1 MKVKKKVDKQAAL
14 EKCAALC
21 ARAEHS
27 AYEVRKKMFQWG
39 LPKAEIEEVV
49 EWLYDNSFIDDS
61 RFAHAYA
68 RDKALFDCWGKL
80 KIRHGLRVH
89 GITSTLIDEALA
101 EIDEKEYVA
110 TLQRLL
116 KHKNSLLREDDAYKR
131 KSALYRYGTTRG
143 FESALVVKHLNALV
157 KGGEDFEE
165 W

>member
-1 MKVKKKVDKQAAL
+1 MKVKKVDRQIAL

-27 AYEVRKKMFQWG
+27 AYEMRKKMFQWG

-80 KIRHGLRVH
+80 KIRHGLKIH
-89 GITSTLIDEALA
+89 GISSSLADEALS
-101 EIDEKEYVA
+101 EIDGKEYVA

-116 KHKNSLLREDDAYKR
+116 KHKNSLLREEDSYKR
-131 KSALYRYGTTRG
+131 KAALYRYGTSRG
-143 FESALVVKHLNALV
+143 FESALVVKYLNAIV
-157 KGGEDFEE
+157 KGGEDFDE